1 MWSTYL
7 FKVTTGELGPRI
19 FPSASSSWSMVV
31 NEIESANLTLE
42 KSAIPDL
49 PSKLW
54 LEPWWAG
61 VVLMYDGVPILAGP
75 IVSRPIEDAR
85 SIRLSV
91 QGVRSLFSKRMILPD
106 LVSWRYLSSPD
117 HMALWNSGAGTTDP
131 AKHPYYRKTY
141 ATILRIGIEQSM
153 RKHGGQLPIRFT
165 VPKMSIGPKEDIP
178 DNLLKETYD
187 MMPHFYHAIG
197 TEMQEATLE
206 SMFND
211 IISRENG
218 PDTLFKPNLTPDYTI
233 RWDFIAGKNDEHNEI
248 PNGSDSI
255 WDSTVQGGAISDLT
269 VNYLGTEMTN
279 RAFVR
284 GSGGADA
291 GIVMRVKDQE
301 SLRDAGY
308 PLLESYEL
316 ISKNQAGAVQAKA
329 NENLRQHDQANH
341 QINATVRADGPNK
354 LGTFWPG
361 EYGQIITSGWYGLR
375 NGSTRAKILS
385 ISGDLSNNV
394 EVSFKETEVL

>member
-1 MWSTYL
+1 MWSAYL
-7 FKVTTGELGPRI
+7 FKVTSGELGPRI
-19 FPSASSSWSMVV
+19 FPTASSSWGMTV

-61 VVLMYDGVPILAGP
+61 VVLMYDGVPIIAGP
-75 IVSRPIEDAR
+75 ITSRPIEDYKT
-85 SIRLSV
+85 IRLNV
-91 QGVRSLFSKRMILPD
+91 QGIRALFSKRMVLPD
-106 LVSWRYLSSPD
+106 LTSWSLLSNAD
-117 HMALWNSGAGTTDP
+117 AMAKWNSGNGTTV
-131 AKHPYYRKTY
+131 AANHPYYRKTY
-141 ATILRIGIEQSM
+141 ATIIRLGIEQTM

-165 VPKMSIGPKEDIP
+165 VPKMSIPAGQDIP
-178 DNLLKETYD
+178 DVLKGETYD

-206 SMFND
+206 NLISD
-211 IISRENG
+211 IVARENG
-218 PDTLFKPNLTPDYTI
+218 PDILFKPNLTSKYTL
-233 RWDFIAGKNDEHNEI
+233 RWDFIAGKSDTSNEI
-248 PNGSDSI
+248 PNGSDSV
-255 WDSTVQGGAISDLT
+255 WDSTVEGGSISELT
-269 VNYLGTEMTN
+269 VNYLGNEMTN

-284 GSGGADA
+284 GSGGGDA
-291 GIVMRVKDQE
+291 GIVMRVKDNA

-308 PLLESYEL
+308 PLLESYEM
-316 ISKNQAGAVQAKA
+316 ISKDSAGAVQARA
-329 NENLRQHDQANH
+329 NENLREHDKANH

-361 EYGQIITSGWYGLR
+361 EYGQINTAGWYGLR